1 MSDERYDFT
10 AESYNERREKELA
23 EKRKQREQE
32 EAEQKKAEEMKARQ
46 LQLEREIA
54 EEKDRIDKA
63 HRAKKSARFTTSF
76 LGRNVRR
83 MQRAKSELKRLHG
96 EYKAMQKKHP
106 ARKRTTT
113 SHPRKRTKVKRPK
126 ARKTTK
132 GKAKQRR
139 SSQDFHNTQ
148 LQGFSRKRKRCES
161 RHDSDSIGY

>member
-32 EAEQKKAEEMKARQ
+32 EAEQKEAEELKARQ
-46 LQLEREIA
+46 LALEREIA
-54 EEKDRIDKA
+54 EEKDRIDAA

-83 MQRAKSELKRLHG
+83 MQRAKKELKRLHG

-113 SHPRKRTKVKRPK
+113 SHPRKRTRTKQ
-126 ARKTTK
+126 RKTKRKTS
-132 GKAKQRR
+132 RR

-148 LQGFSRKRKRCES
+148 LQGFSRKKKRGER

>member
-113 SHPRKRTKVKRPK
+113 SHDRKHVRQ
-126 ARKTTK
+126 RKTTK

-148 LQGFSRKRKRCES
+148 LQRFSRKRKRGES